1 MYTTITTN
9 AIAAICSLL
18 VIGSLLLLLYLNH
31 DSDKDEKDKKAN
43 DKKDEES
50 K

>member
-31 DSDKDEKDKKAN
+31 NSDTDKNDN
-43 DKKDEES
+43 DKKDAS
-50 K
+50 NQ